1 MARAVAVKVYA
12 EGLTLDV
19 PSCSRNF
26 ARNVTAAQ
34 EPRTVLI
41 FYAFAREL
49 AHFRRRLEARSA
61 LTSDGLRGLRGR
73 LGGSELTLIATG
85 MGTARARQAV
95 RRALEVFPGTNL
107 IISAGV
113 VGALSEGLGPG
124 DLVVADRLMLRGK
137 ESASV
142 AHILPLDPGQVR
154 AAEQALRAAGLR
166 FATGAIL
173 TASGVLADGAAK
185 RVAKEQSG
193 AIAVDME
200 SAVLGLEAAAH
211 GISFVCVRA
220 VLDAVDDE
228 IPAAELGGAD
238 GQVRPLAAAS
248 FLVRHPATLLKLP
261 LLIRNLSRATASLAE
276 ALDALTRDR
285 TPR

>member
-1 MARAVAVKVYA
+1 MARTVAVKVYA
-12 EGLTLDV
+12 EGLTLDGT
-19 PSCSRNF
+19 PYSRNF

-34 EPRTVLI
+34 EPSTLLI

-61 LTSDGLRGLRGR
+61 LEVEGLHGLHGR
-73 LGGSELTLIATG
+73 LGEADLTLIATG
-85 MGTARARQAV
+85 MGTTRARETA
-95 RRALEVFPGTNL
+95 RRALEAFPGTKL
-107 IISAGV
+107 VISAGV
-113 VGALSEGLGPG
+113 AGALSEGLRPG
-124 DLVVADRLMLRGK
+124 DLVVADRLMLGGR
-137 ESASV
+137 ESSSA

-166 FATGAIL
+166 FATGAML
-173 TASGVLADGAAK
+173 TAGRVLADGAAK

-211 GISFVCVRA
+211 GMPFVCVRA
-220 VLDAVDDE
+220 VLDAIDDE

-261 LLIRNLSRATASLAE
+261 RLMRNLSRATASLAD
-276 ALDALTRDR
+276 ALDALARHR